1 MKKLLLLAGLALMVC
16 SASAKKP
23 AQKTQEEGY
32 KFTDLTTVPTTSVKD
47 QHRSG
52 TCWCYSALSFLENEI
67 LRPAGRRWT
76 CPKCGS
82 SATCISIKAL
92 NTSACTDI

>member
-32 KFTDLTTVPTTSVKD
+32 KFTDLTTCLLYTSPSPRD
-47 QHRSG
+47 
-52 TCWCYSALSFLENEI
+52 A
-67 LRPAGRRWT
+67 
-76 CPKCGS
+76 
-82 SATCISIKAL
+82 
-92 NTSACTDI
+92 

>member
-52 TCWCYSALSFLENEI
+52 TCWCYS
-67 LRPAGRRWT
+67 
-76 CPKCGS
+76 
-82 SATCISIKAL
+82 TCISIKAL

>member
-67 LRPAGRRWT
+67 LRAGGPGDGPVRNVDRPQHVFRQR
-76 CPKCGS
+76 C
-82 SATCISIKAL
+82 
-92 NTSACTDI
+92 

>member
-67 LRPAGRRWT
+67 LRSRRAGDGPVRNVDR
-76 CPKCGS
+76 PQHVFR
-82 SATCISIKAL
+82 
-92 NTSACTDI
+92 

>member
-67 LRPAGRRWT
+67 DRKSTRLNSSHM
-76 CPKCGS
+76 PKSRMPS
-82 SATCISIKAL
+82 SA
-92 NTSACTDI
+92 

>member
-32 KFTDLTTVPTTSVKD
+32 KFTDLTTVPTV
-47 QHRSG
+47 
-52 TCWCYSALSFLENEI
+52 NES
-67 LRPAGRRWT
+67 LTRV
-76 CPKCGS
+76 
-82 SATCISIKAL
+82 ISDF
-92 NTSACTDI
+92 SPCF

>member
-32 KFTDLTTVPTTSVKD
+32 KFTDLTTVDRKSVV
-47 QHRSG
+47 
-52 TCWCYSALSFLENEI
+52 
-67 LRPAGRRWT
+67 
-76 CPKCGS
+76 
-82 SATCISIKAL
+82 
-92 NTSACTDI
+92 

>member
-32 KFTDLTTVPTTSVKD
+32 KFTDLTTVPTTSVKED
-47 QHRSG
+47 RKSTRLNSSHQPQSRM
-52 TCWCYSALSFLENEI
+52 
-67 LRPAGRRWT
+67 P
-76 CPKCGS
+76 S
-82 SATCISIKAL
+82 SA
-92 NTSACTDI
+92 

>member
-52 TCWCYSALSFLENEI
+52 TCWC
-67 LRPAGRRWT
+67 
-76 CPKCGS
+76 
-82 SATCISIKAL
+82 
-92 NTSACTDI
+92 

>member
-52 TCWCYSALSFLENEI
+52 HLLVLFGSFVPGKRNS
-67 LRPAGRRWT
+67 AGRRAGDG
-76 CPKCGS
+76 PVR
-82 SATCISIKAL
+82 
-92 NTSACTDI
+92 NVDRPQHVFR

>member
-67 LRPAGRRWT
+67 LRAGG
-76 CPKCGS
+76 PEMDLSKCGS
-82 SATCISIKAL
+82 SATCISTKVL

>member
-47 QHRSG
+47 QHLLVLFGSFVPGKRN
-52 TCWCYSALSFLENEI
+52 SAGWRAGDGPVRNVD
-67 LRPAGRRWT
+67 RPQHVFR
-76 CPKCGS
+76 
-82 SATCISIKAL
+82 
-92 NTSACTDI
+92 